1 MFKRYPILIWPL
13 GFEAAAKQERE
24 RTAGQIRLGMSEAPR
39 PGTRQVLPST
49 NHVHLKHTQ
58 IEVSESKKQ
67 CSFTCKNTWGAKY
80 IIGSEPG
87 KVTQASS

>member
-58 IEVSESKKQ
+58 IEVSESKK
-67 CSFTCKNTWGAKY
+67 A
-80 IIGSEPG
+80 
-87 KVTQASS
+87 V